1 MKEQFKFMNNAES
14 EKRTRR
20 MDLNHKITMKSIVTD
35 KILAEYGNY
44 TELLPDELKIFG
56 KDKGYRKG
64 S

>member
-1 MKEQFKFMNNAES
+1 MKEQFTYMNNVTKENRA
-14 EKRTRR
+14 RR
-20 MDLNHKITMKSIVTD
+20 MDLNHKLTMKTIVTD

-64 S
+64 P